1 MVIGLSRVYHEF
13 ALHEFSKK
21 IVFALLSWLSE
32 NEHRK
37 NKDTQQII
45 TTINIWNPYICT
57 AD

>member
-45 TTINIWNPYICT
+45 TTINI
-57 AD
+57 